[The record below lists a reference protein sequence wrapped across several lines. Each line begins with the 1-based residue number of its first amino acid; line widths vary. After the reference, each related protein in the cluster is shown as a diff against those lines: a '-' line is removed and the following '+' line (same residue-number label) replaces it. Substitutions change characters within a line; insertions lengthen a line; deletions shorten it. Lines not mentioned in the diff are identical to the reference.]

1 MDILARVDSFDGRY
15 TWQKRKKKTRG
26 SPSARPG
33 ADASPMPSAPP
44 KKSSTSKKTTLS
56 PEEQAV
62 LIMTRREVVEKRLL
76 RLEAK
81 IAKDRALL
89 QKYTVP
95 AESTEQA

>member
-1 MDILARVDSFDGRY
+1 
-15 TWQKRKKKTRG
+15 
-26 SPSARPG
+26 
-33 ADASPMPSAPP
+33 MPSAPP

>member
-1 MDILARVDSFDGRY
+1 MDILARVDSFDGEY
-15 TWQKRKKKTRG
+15 TWQTRKKKTRG

-33 ADASPMPSAPP
+33 ADASQMPSAP
-44 KKSSTSKKTTLS
+44 KKSSPSKKTTLS
-56 PEEQAV
+56 PEEQAI
-62 LIMTRREVVEKRLL
+62 LIKTRREVVEKRLL